1 MRGKTKNQVLKT
13 KNPEHETSTLNP
25 IVIKLGGALLAEPTT
40 LDGFWPAVWALQET
54 TPVVIVHGGGPQATA
69 MARRLGHEP
78 RIVHGRRV
86 TTDLDLDIMQ
96 WTVRGAINVQLV
108 GQAMRQGM
116 RAVGLS
122 GADGTLL
129 RVTRRP
135 PWQIDGETVDFG
147 WVGDVDHANPE
158 VLHALL
164 GSGFLPIIAPLG
176 IDDNGAIY
184 NVNAD
189 TVARTL
195 AEALD
200 ASQFLLVT
208 ASGGVRRDPEDA
220 SSLLDVCSRATF
232 EAGKADGW
240 IQGGMRVKLQVA
252 FEALAAGIPDVF
264 ILAPDDV
271 QTRSRATRVVT

>member
-1 MRGKTKNQVLKT
+1 M
-13 KNPEHETSTLNP
+13 
-25 IVIKLGGALLAEPTT
+25 LAEPTT
-40 LDGFWPAVWALQET
+40 LDGFWPAVQALQKT
-54 TPVVIVHGGGPQATA
+54 APVVIVHGGGPQATA
-69 MARRLGHEP
+69 MAQRLGHEP

-122 GADGTLL
+122 GADGGLL

-135 PWQIDGETVDFG
+135 PWQVDGETVDFG
-147 WVGDVDHANPE
+147 WVGDVDHANTE
-158 VLHALL
+158 VLDALL
-164 GSGFLPIIAPLG
+164 SSGFLPIVAPLG
-176 IDDNGAIY
+176 IDGDGAIY

-195 AEALD
+195 AEALG

-208 ASGGVRRDPEDA
+208 ESGGVRRDPDDPD
-220 SSLLDVCSRATF
+220 SLLSKCSRATF
-232 EAGKADGW
+232 EAGKTDGW

-252 FEALAAGIPDVF
+252 FEALAAGIPEVF

-271 QTRSRATRVVT
+271 LTRHRATRVLG

>member
-1 MRGKTKNQVLKT
+1 M
-13 KNPEHETSTLNP
+13 NP
-25 IVIKLGGALLAEPTT
+25 IVIKIGGALLAEPTT
-40 LDGFWPAVWALQET
+40 LDGFWPAVQTLQET
-54 TPVVIVHGGGPQATA
+54 APVVIVHGGGPQATA

-108 GQAMRQGM
+108 GQAIRHKLRG
-116 RAVGLS
+116 VGLS
-122 GADGTLL
+122 GADGGLL

-135 PWQIDGETVDFG
+135 PWQVDGTTVDFG
-147 WVGDVDHANPE
+147 WVGDVDHANMD
-158 VLHALL
+158 VLDALL
-164 GSGFLPIIAPLG
+164 GPGFLPIIAPLG
-176 IDDNGAIY
+176 IDGDGAIY

-195 AEALD
+195 AEALE

-208 ASGGVRRDPEDA
+208 ESGGVWRDPDDPD
-220 SSLLDVCSRATF
+220 SLLDACSRATF

-271 QTRSRATRVVT
+271 LTRHRATRVIA